1 MQNPYDERHIQTI
14 VQAMKMLSS
23 ADPLVTSIAHDQLH
37 SIVQR
42 CLHRPPTEAEIDA
55 FLSGSLEGDL
65 ANHGSSSNGQTLWSR
80 ARISARHLNL
90 TFRDSRSASPKI
102 ANSDSATTTAKSVAS
117 FLHRTVRQTY
127 DNELK
132 AKPDQGKVARA
143 VEHDQY
149 ATSSSWHFSGA
160 GIHFC
165 DWRFIHCAQTNTL
178 PTNAAK
184 SR

>member
-1 MQNPYDERHIQTI
+1 MSLKEFHNALTATLWKIMNLPRRATNSYLFSPKQSGGLSMQNPYDERHIQTI

-65 ANHGSSSNGQTLWSR
+65 ANHASSSNGQTLWSR

-117 FLHRTVRQTY
+117 FLHRTV
-127 DNELK
+127 
-132 AKPDQGKVARA
+132 
-143 VEHDQY
+143 
-149 ATSSSWHFSGA
+149 
-160 GIHFC
+160 
-165 DWRFIHCAQTNTL
+165 
-178 PTNAAK
+178 
-184 SR
+184 